1 MGCPARPRCGARWS
15 RRFVSAGERASA
27 ELAQGAAVNFHSCGK
42 WAATVQAS
50 GVVMMGEE
58 CQIFF
63 FLIHYHPLKSSPD
76 QTHIHRFG
84 CTRASAFSE
93 PSLPAASPARTAGN
107 LGRRRRLAHV
117 PPPLRGA
124 PALVSSRPH
133 QDSSPLRCLGWVRAR
148 CQCPR
153 LIRRPLLEPQH
164 PKITR
169 PARRQARAPRPRCA
183 RASGPRG
190 EAGGAALEGHQDF
203 PKMKACSSVKQTF
216 QIILLDIFSLVLWK
230 TVEEHFIPSALAW

>member
-1 MGCPARPRCGARWS
+1 MHEGLCFQRAVPPCSQPRTHGWKPGETATPRPRPSTPPRSSFPCFQPAPPGLFATPLPRLGACP
-15 RRFVSAGERASA
+15 VP
-27 ELAQGAAVNFHSCGK
+27 V
-42 WAATVQAS
+42 
-50 GVVMMGEE
+50 
-58 CQIFF
+58 
-63 FLIHYHPLKSSPD
+63 
-76 QTHIHRFG
+76 
-84 CTRASAFSE
+84 
-93 PSLPAASPARTAGN
+93 SPAD
-107 LGRRRRLAHV
+107 
-117 PPPLRGA
+117 PP
-124 PALVSSRPH
+124 
-133 QDSSPLRCLGWVRAR
+133 SP
-148 CQCPR
+148 
-153 LIRRPLLEPQH
+153 LEPQH